1 VIRSFGCPEIVD
13 VRTVTVGVGMRE
25 VVADAKTHPARLTF
39 AFTINLTPRQDLVV
53 SWGESSRLNRLR
65 QDDHRSE
72 HGHDDARTHA

>member
-1 VIRSFGCPEIVD
+1 MGVES
-13 VRTVTVGVGMRE
+13 VGIYARE
-25 VVADAKTHPARLTF
+25 HGGIGLAPM
-39 AFTINLTPRQDLVV
+39 QDLVV